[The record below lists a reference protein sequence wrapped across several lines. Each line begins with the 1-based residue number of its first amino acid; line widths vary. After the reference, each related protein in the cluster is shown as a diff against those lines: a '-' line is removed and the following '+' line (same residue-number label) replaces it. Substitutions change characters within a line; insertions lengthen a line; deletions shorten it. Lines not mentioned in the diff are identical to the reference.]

1 MSLCNGLCFA
11 LEIGNKKLCVE
22 RTKLMLR
29 KRLQAILETEASY
42 NFQFVQ

>member
-11 LEIGNKKLCVE
+11 LEIRNKKLCIE